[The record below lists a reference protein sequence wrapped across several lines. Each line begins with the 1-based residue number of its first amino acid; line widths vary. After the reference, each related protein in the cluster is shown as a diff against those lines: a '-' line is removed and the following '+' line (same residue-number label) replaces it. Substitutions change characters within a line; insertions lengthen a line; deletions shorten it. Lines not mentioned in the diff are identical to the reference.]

1 MKKLMMAGLVVAAM
15 SIALIAEA
23 SGSSGRTTPDFTP
36 FTLNNPTLD
45 PDNPN
50 PFGPTPDNPN
60 PTPDNPNPDNPTPDN
75 PNPPDA
81 PSPRPYQHQGGEFE
95 LVSLGGG
102 VRRVDVLVCNTKS
115 GVVYKLMGDVNDAFK
130 NPVEIARA
138 TAVDNNYLSFSG
150 VCPKMYTAFKVW
162 ESGGGSDVDDSPNI
176 DAQLRA
182 SPVIAP
188 LSDGTPA
195 FECVRDG
202 DAVRVKVRIPKAMSG
217 VTYELQ
223 GSPDVAF
230 ANPVKITSGSTNEA
244 KGLELTGTVS
254 ETSCYFFRAVVEALK
269 E

>member
-1 MKKLMMAGLVVAAM
+1 M
-15 SIALIAEA
+15 
-23 SGSSGRTTPDFTP
+23 
-36 FTLNNPTLD
+36 
-45 PDNPN
+45 
-50 PFGPTPDNPN
+50 
-60 PTPDNPNPDNPTPDN
+60 
-75 PNPPDA
+75 
-81 PSPRPYQHQGGEFE
+81 
-95 LVSLGGG
+95 
-102 VRRVDVLVCNTKS
+102 DVNLCNTKS
-115 GVVYKLMGDVNDAFK
+115 GVVYKLMGDVNDAFM

-138 TAVDNNYLSFSG
+138 TAVENFLIFSG
-150 VCPKMYTAFKVW
+150 VCPEMYTAFKVW

-202 DAVRVKVRIPKAMSG
+202 DAVRVKVRLPKAMSG